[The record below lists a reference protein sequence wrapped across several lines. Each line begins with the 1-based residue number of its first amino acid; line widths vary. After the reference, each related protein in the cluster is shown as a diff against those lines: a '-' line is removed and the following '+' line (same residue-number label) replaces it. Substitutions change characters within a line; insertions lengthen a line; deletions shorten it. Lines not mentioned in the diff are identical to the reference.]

1 MDEIQIDGG
10 SDTMIN
16 IIFNIDEQ
24 TKNSYEQMDELL
36 KEKLGFTLMMK
47 STATIQGKRCIYRL
61 RDKTLK
67 LLKLLKRL
75 VYP

>member
-1 MDEIQIDGG
+1 MKREARFYIDDEKHG
-10 SDTMIN
+10 
-16 IIFNIDEQ
+16 
-24 TKNSYEQMDELL
+24 
-36 KEKLGFTLMMK
+36 
-47 STATIQGKRCIYRL
+47 TIQGKRCIYRL

>member
-1 MDEIQIDGG
+1 MKREARFYIDDEKHGHNTRKKI
-10 SDTMIN
+10 
-16 IIFNIDEQ
+16 
-24 TKNSYEQMDELL
+24 Y
-36 KEKLGFTLMMK
+36 
-47 STATIQGKRCIYRL
+47 IYRL